1 MLREGVS
8 MGVSRRDFLGA
19 AALTAAAASA
29 ANTTNSK
36 GMPTRMLG
44 ETGARVSI
52 LAFGCGSRFLAYK
65 DEDDALAALNHALD
79 QGITYVDTA
88 YGYGDGLSEERIGKV
103 MKTRRKEVWLAT
115 KVEPRNGDEAM
126 RIVEGSFKR

>member
-1 MLREGVS
+1 MS
-8 MGVSRRDFLGA
+8 VSRREFLGA
-19 AALTAAAASA
+19 AALTAAAAA
-29 ANTTNSK
+29 APGTS
-36 GMPTRMLG
+36 GMPTRILG
-44 ETGARVSI
+44 KTGARVSI
-52 LAFGCGSRFLAYK
+52 LAFGGGSRFLAYK

-79 QGITYVDTA
+79 LGISYVDTA
-88 YGYGDGLSEERIGKV
+88 YSYGDGLSEERIGKV